1 MRAYSKALIASLL
14 TASALAGAARLSAQ
28 SVQRTDTARAQGKPL
43 FTRDDGFLALGFA
56 GLTVAMFPADKA
68 LAKRLREPS
77 SSENKFI
84 AKVTTGSETLAHPGA
99 LIVSSAAYVAG
110 KVAHRPALAD
120 VGLHSTESL
129 LLSTLITDLA
139 KDLGG
144 RSRPFVSNGTDP
156 KDFKFGAGFS
166 SDDRKSFPS
175 GHTTAAFA
183 AASAL
188 TSEVK
193 HWYPNAVWVAGP
205 VLYTGATVAV
215 SPACITTSTG
225 RATLHLERQ
234 SGHSVES
241 RSCAIRTIIPT
252 IRSTVDSLDLRSVR
266 TERVVRLS
274 EFQSRGKRVCV
285 DRHVTNAFPRS
296 RCHRLNAVTSS
307 IAPLSTAVDTHRCQG
322 PRRVAAVN
330 SASLPHNGGG

>member
-1 MRAYSKALIASLL
+1 MRAYSKGLIASLL

-28 SVQRTDTARAQGKPL
+28 SVQQTDTACAQGKPL

-139 KDLGG
+139 KDLAG

-175 GHTTAAFA
+175 GHSTAAFA

-205 VLYTGATVAV
+205 VLYTGATVVGLSRMYHNKHWASDVALGAAV
-215 SPACITTSTG
+215 GTF
-225 RATLHLERQ
+225 
-234 SGHSVES
+234 SG
-241 RSCAIRTIIPT
+241 IK
-252 IRSTVDSLDLRSVR
+252 
-266 TERVVRLS
+266 VVRYS
-274 EFQSRGKRVCV
+274 HNHPDNPV
-285 DRHVTNAFPRS
+285 DRRLLGLTVGPNGEGGETVEVSVAWDAHVR
-296 RCHRLNAVTSS
+296 
-307 IAPLSTAVDTHRCQG
+307 
-322 PRRVAAVN
+322 
-330 SASLPHNGGG
+330 